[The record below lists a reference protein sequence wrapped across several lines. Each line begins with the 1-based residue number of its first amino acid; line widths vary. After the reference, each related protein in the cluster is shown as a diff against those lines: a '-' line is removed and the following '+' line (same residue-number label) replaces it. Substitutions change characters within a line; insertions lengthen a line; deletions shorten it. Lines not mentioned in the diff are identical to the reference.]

1 MGLINRIAIIF
12 SRRKINIESLN
23 TSPSELAGIHRF
35 TIVIIET
42 EETIQKVA
50 RQIEKLVDVF
60 KVITSTNDEVIWQVM
75 ALYKVPTEVVSK
87 EIKVERLLREYGA
100 RVVVIR
106 SDYTIFE
113 TTGQREEIQRLID
126 VLTPYGLIEFVQTA
140 RIAIIKNSKGFH
152 EKIKEFEQKT
162 PSKNEYLG
170 QNQDIFSM

>member
-1 MGLINRIAIIF
+1 
-12 SRRKINIESLN
+12 
-23 TSPSELAGIHRF
+23 
-35 TIVIIET
+35 
-42 EETIQKVA
+42 
-50 RQIEKLVDVF
+50 
-60 KVITSTNDEVIWQVM
+60 M

-106 SDYTIFE
+106 NDYTIFE

-140 RIAIIKNSKGFH
+140 RIAIIKSSKGFH
-152 EKIKEFEQKT
+152 EKIKEFEQKPT
-162 PSKNEYLG
+162 SKNEYLG